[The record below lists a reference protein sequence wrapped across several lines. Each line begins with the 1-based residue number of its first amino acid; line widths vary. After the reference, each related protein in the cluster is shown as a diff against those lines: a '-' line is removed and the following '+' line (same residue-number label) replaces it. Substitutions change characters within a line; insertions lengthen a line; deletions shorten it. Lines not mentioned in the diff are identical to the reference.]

1 MDMDTVTDRVM
12 GTAMVTTMARGPL
25 MLMLLPW
32 LMLSPAMAM
41 AMGTDTVTDTV
52 MDTAMVTTM
61 ARGLLNLAMAM
72 DTVTDT
78 VTAMAMD
85 TVMDT
90 AIMVRRFYLVIPN
103 MYVMSRVQ
111 LLDLF

>member
-1 MDMDTVTDRVM
+1 MGAMATVMDTV
-12 GTAMVTTMARGPL
+12 MVTTMARGPL
-25 MLMLLPW
+25 MPMLLPW
-32 LMLSPAMAM
+32 LKLSPAMAT
-41 AMGTDTVTDTV
+41 AMDTDTAMATV
-52 MDTAMVTTM
+52 MDTVMVTTM

-72 DTVTDT
+72 GTVTDT

-103 MYVMSRVQ
+103 MYIMSRVQ

>member
-1 MDMDTVTDRVM
+1 MDTV
-12 GTAMVTTMARGPL
+12 MVTTMARGPL
-25 MLMLLPW
+25 MLMLLLW
-32 LMLSPAMAM
+32 LMLSPATDMAM
-41 AMGTDTVTDTV
+41 DTV

-103 MYVMSRVQ
+103 MYIMSRVQ